1 MAAVVD
7 LNAAVNGFA
16 NVMGQHVG
24 EAVQLTGRT
33 GAGTLPVR
41 LDAGC

>member
-1 MAAVVD
+1 MLSQAQGRDSMAAVVD

-24 EAVQLTGRT
+24 EAVQLTG
-33 GAGTLPVR
+33 
-41 LDAGC
+41 